1 MAIAELATATQV
13 QRDYYAALCSASNDH
28 DRKLEFMAKVG
39 RSGAGVTVPEC
50 NGVIARAAVDVPW
63 RRLARL
69 S

>member
-39 RSGAGVTVPEC
+39 RSGPRGCYHTY
-50 NGVIARAAVDVPW
+50 R
-63 RRLARL
+63 
-69 S
+69 